1 MRLRGGGP
9 WVVHDFETL
18 VDFTD
23 LLLMKWKESIKDT
36 PHLNSFLHI
45 LMLLKWFRR
54 IFRHFGRENPN
65 IFNHCGGRSFRWII
79 RQNFMLNT
87 FYESLV
93 HLHEKYFWQPRS
105 LWDNLNSNGLLIV
118 RGKLPHKITEINPF
132 SFSGKFFFFWTD
144 FEGKKPL
151 KSESTKSWHSPKKI
165 RSTSQPWK
173 IPSFSISSVDITV

>member
-1 MRLRGGGP
+1 MRLKGGGP

-36 PHLNSFLHI
+36 PHLNSFLHIFCI

-93 HLHEKYFWQPRS
+93 HLHEKFFWQPRS
-105 LWDNLNSNGLLIV
+105 LWDNLNSNGLLIALLESWKMNFFQV
-118 RGKLPHKITEINPF
+118 SFFGSLTHKVMSKKGRRWVDKIVTLPQKLGRQK
-132 SFSGKFFFFWTD
+132 
-144 FEGKKPL
+144 
-151 KSESTKSWHSPKKI
+151 
-165 RSTSQPWK
+165 PWK
-173 IPSFSISSVDITV
+173 ISSRDVFPMLDR